1 MEYIRIGEHN
11 KWQRKKLKRKQLK
24 GPLKKLL
31 KKHQQKQTVR
41 KKHLL
46 RKKNDKSIRD
56 SRKWKELERTFK
68 DEQHN
73 FSSKEKYYQYI
84 DSLMEIT
91 VDQKNLLGSFNK
103 FIKNKKG

>member
-1 MEYIRIGEHN
+1 MAEKKVKKKTTKRTSKKVVKKTPVKTN
-11 KWQRKKLKRKQLK
+11 RKKKTPTK
-24 GPLKKLL
+24 
-31 KKHQQKQTVR
+31 
-41 KKHLL
+41 
-46 RKKNDKSIRD
+46 KKNDKSIRD

-103 FIKNKKG
+103 FIASKKG

>member
-1 MEYIRIGEHN
+1 MAEKKVKKKTTKRTSKKVVKKTPAKTN
-11 KWQRKKLKRKQLK
+11 RK
-24 GPLKKLL
+24 
-31 KKHQQKQTVR
+31 
-41 KKHLL
+41 
-46 RKKNDKSIRD
+46 KKNDKSIRD